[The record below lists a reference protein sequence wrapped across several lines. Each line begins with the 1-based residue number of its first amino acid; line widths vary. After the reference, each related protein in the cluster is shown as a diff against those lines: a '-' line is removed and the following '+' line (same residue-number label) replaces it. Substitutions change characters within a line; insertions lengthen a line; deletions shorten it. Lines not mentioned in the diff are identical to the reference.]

1 MEDNS
6 TLAGWTG
13 LEQSSVVYGPA
24 LPPHSLHT
32 KVGLGL
38 KY

>member
-6 TLAGWTG
+6 TLEGLTG
-13 LEQSSVVYGPA
+13 FEQNSLVYGPA
-24 LPPHSLHT
+24 LPPPSWHT

-38 KY
+38 N